1 VDPSSRLNELFAVDD
16 GSLPEIRI
24 EGLDSRSIAAALD
37 LIKGLATGP
46 LKYGH
51 EKGAAAPAGASH
63 FVVGLKVGGSELPE
77 LGFAQFED
85 ALIIDYRM
93 GPVWSI
99 ERINGL
105 LELLHRICGLHQ
117 GAYVEIEP
125 EADPELR
132 RTFQKTWMQ
141 FLTRKG
147 AA

>member
-1 VDPSSRLNELFAVDD
+1 VDPSTRLNELFAVDD
-16 GSLPEIRI
+16 GSLPELRI

-46 LKYGH
+46 LKYAH

-93 GPVWSI
+93 GPV
-99 ERINGL
+99 
-105 LELLHRICGLHQ
+105 
-117 GAYVEIEP
+117 
-125 EADPELR
+125 
-132 RTFQKTWMQ
+132 
-141 FLTRKG
+141 
-147 AA
+147 